1 MSMKALCHASC
12 PSTTHPW
19 LSPGAG
25 VPANR
30 GSCVVPS
37 RPRKG
42 PVEPLPPCILS
53 LLPLPGL
60 KHGLNPLS
68 SAPGGPEAGGGS
80 VGGGTCIGQLGWAP
94 PAAHCSGGGQGGPFP
109 SGVSPGAS
117 PFVSLFGLSC
127 GWLPHIQTLH
137 QPALP
142 AGPPPPLPRPVP
154 CPSPGLVLAT
164 LPLRCGWAGQGS
176 LGPTSACGVLL
187 SSVSPERAPVRCSGP
202 SDWLLGWSWW
212 RFFCV
217 SPVRAPCS
225 HAWSSATHVLVL

>member
-25 VPANR
+25 VPVSR

-42 PVEPLPPCILS
+42 PLEPLPPCIPS
-53 LLPLPGL
+53 LLPLLGL

-68 SAPGGPEAGGGS
+68 SAPGGPEAGGGGS
-80 VGGGTCIGQLGWAP
+80 GGGTYIGQLGWAP

-117 PFVSLFGLSC
+117 PFVCLAFLVDGFPTYRPSSSQLCPQDLLHPCHGQAPAQALDLSLPPRAPLWMGRPGLFG
-127 GWLPHIQTLH
+127 PHPCLW
-137 QPALP
+137 
-142 AGPPPPLPRPVP
+142 GP
-154 CPSPGLVLAT
+154 LVL
-164 LPLRCGWAGQGS
+164 
-176 LGPTSACGVLL
+176 
-187 SSVSPERAPVRCSGP
+187 SVP
-202 SDWLLGWSWW
+202 
-212 RFFCV
+212 
-217 SPVRAPCS
+217 
-225 HAWSSATHVLVL
+225 